1 MKAILSGYWLP
12 RYLSPSTFVA
22 KVIGLTT
29 ALAAGYTIG
38 REGPLVHLSC
48 TLATGL
54 MTLPGFGAIAESHN
68 LKRSMLGV
76 ACAVGVVATF
86 GTPIGGVLFSIEVT
100 STYYMVSNLWRSFLG
115 SFFSVA
121 AFQLFAGLELISA
134 VPNTRF
140 AYTAR
145 QHVARDYVVFLGV
158 GVLQGLLAALL
169 VHLLT
174 TVHKGLRS
182 LSLLKPAPRRF
193 ATGLL
198 ICAVCTTLGIA
209 FPPLGMTNHQA
220 LSGPLTR
227 EPPRHLLHETSL
239 LRRSSPTS
247 SRTRL

>member
-1 MKAILSGYWLP
+1 
-12 RYLSPSTFVA
+12 
-22 KVIGLTT
+22 
-29 ALAAGYTIG
+29 
-38 REGPLVHLSC
+38 
-48 TLATGL
+48 
-54 MTLPGFGAIAESHN
+54 
-68 LKRSMLGV
+68 
-76 ACAVGVVATF
+76 
-86 GTPIGGVLFSIEVT
+86 
-100 STYYMVSNLWRSFLG
+100 MVSNLWRSFLG

-198 ICAVCTTLGIA
+198 VCAVCTTLGIA